1 MSIRKS
7 YMTLCMHD
15 NAEVTYKRRDYDGVI
30 EVAFEVADYKGF
42 KTAVFDESLNLV
54 SNNRFNR
61 AELDYFKYFL
71 SNNISVIKRRAD
83 RDD

>member
-15 NAEVTYKRRDYDGVI
+15 NAEVTYKRRDSDGVI

-42 KTAVFDESLNLV
+42 KTAVFDENLNLL
-54 SNNRFNR
+54 SNDGFTND
-61 AELDYFKYFL
+61 ELGYFKYFL
-71 SNNISVIKRRAD
+71 SNNISVIKKRAD